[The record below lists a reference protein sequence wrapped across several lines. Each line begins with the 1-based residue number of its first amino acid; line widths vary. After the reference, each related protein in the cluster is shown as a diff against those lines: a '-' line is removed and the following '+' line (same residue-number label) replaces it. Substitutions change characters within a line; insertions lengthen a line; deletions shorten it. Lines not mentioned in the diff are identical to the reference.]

1 MSILENKIIQRQ
13 IFVSGRVQGVFFRD
27 SCVHQASQLK
37 LSGGV
42 RNLRD
47 GRVEVQVSG
56 VETAVDKLIKWLKIG
71 PKHAKVSIIEVIDM
85 AITDMNKKDLA
96 ADNLDNRLN
105 EALAGQFVV
114 WPTK

>member
-1 MSILENKIIQRQ
+1 MNTCKQ

-27 SCVHQASQLK
+27 STRNMANQLK

-56 VETAVDKLIKWLKIG
+56 DDVGVQTLIKWLKIG
-71 PKHAKVSIIEVIDM
+71 PKSAKVSTIEVIDC
-85 AITDMNKKDLA
+85 TGSLHQYFKDGCF
-96 ADNLDNRLN
+96 
-105 EALAGQFVV
+105 EI
-114 WPTK
+114 WSTK

>member
-1 MSILENKIIQRQ
+1 MIEKIIQRQ

-27 SCVHQASQLK
+27 SCMQQARRLQ

-56 VETAVDKLIKWLKIG
+56 EENAIKELIKWLKIG
-71 PKHAKVSIIEVIDM
+71 PKHAKVSIIDVIDP
-85 AITDMNKKDLA
+85 ASKEPVPKDWVSEVNP
-96 ADNLDNRLN
+96 D
-105 EALAGQFVV
+105 QFDI